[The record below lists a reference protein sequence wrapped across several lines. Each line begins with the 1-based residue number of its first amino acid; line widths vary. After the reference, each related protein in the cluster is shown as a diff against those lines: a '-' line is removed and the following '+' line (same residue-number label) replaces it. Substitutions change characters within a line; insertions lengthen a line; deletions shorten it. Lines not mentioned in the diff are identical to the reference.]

1 MPAVV
6 CYSESASRVVPLWL
20 ATRANWSWTQRSNQN
35 TTQYSNAVI
44 TRQVQGWCQQ
54 NTNVQCVMR
63 SSLRYDRS
71 TTAPQIERSTQH
83 TAHPVDAGW
92 RSRRCRSWKEGR
104 TDDGETLTSRS
115 SMSETETGAS
125 IGWFFFE
132 TKYLII
138 LSKETREYRNQPDT
152 GTAVPKL
159 QKEP

>member
-115 SMSETETGAS
+115 SMSETETGTS
-125 IGWFFFE
+125 IGWLVCQHSARVNFE
-132 TKYLII
+132 GRKRWRFTP
-138 LSKETREYRNQPDT
+138 SPWWWW
-152 GTAVPKL
+152 
-159 QKEP
+159 